1 MRITPTREA
10 LHDHARKMK
19 KNNKEEEEK
28 DNKEEEEKDNKEEE
42 EEEDLKKEVDRLNS
56 EVSRLRQRLADAG
69 LSCDDD

>member
-1 MRITPTREA
+1 MRIAPTREA

-28 DNKEEEEKDNKEEE
+28 DNKEEEE
-42 EEEDLKKEVDRLNS
+42 EEDLKKEANRLSREN
-56 EVSRLRQRLADAG
+56 SRLHQRLADAG

>member
-19 KNNKEEEEK
+19 KNNKEEEE
-28 DNKEEEEKDNKEEE
+28 EDNKEEE
-42 EEEDLKKEVDRLNS
+42 EEALKKEVNRLSREN
-56 EVSRLRQRLADAG
+56 SRLRQRLFAAG

>member
-1 MRITPTREA
+1 MRIAPTREA

-28 DNKEEEEKDNKEEE
+28 NNEEEEEKNNEEE
-42 EEEDLKKEVDRLNS
+42 EKEEDLKKEVNRLSREN
-56 EVSRLRQRLADAG
+56 SRLRQRLVDAG